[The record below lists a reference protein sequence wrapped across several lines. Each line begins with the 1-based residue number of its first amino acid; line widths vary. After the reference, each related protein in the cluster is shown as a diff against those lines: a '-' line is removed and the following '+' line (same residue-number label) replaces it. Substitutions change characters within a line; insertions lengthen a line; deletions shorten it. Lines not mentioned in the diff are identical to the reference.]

1 MKVDQTMPDHGI
13 YTNEEGS
20 MDEWT
25 MTKVDDA
32 AAD

>member
-1 MKVDQTMPDHGI
+1 MPDHGI
-13 YTNEEGS
+13 HTNEEGS

-25 MTKVDDA
+25 MTWTKVDDA